1 MHTITAVNRSK
12 VKHKKY
18 LGFSLLFNPYY
29 WIFVKPFNGVR
40 GQEEKGYSG
49 ENVRYIRQLCCVS
62 LLCLSGAAVA
72 ANVRLQVEG
81 LSGQL
86 EKNVR
91 AQLSTIE
98 SDEVTPDRRFR
109 ARVDDA
115 IREGLK
121 ALGYYQPTI
130 EFDLRPPPKKG
141 RQVLIAKVTPGVPVL
156 IGGTDVVLRG
166 GARTDKDYLKLLD
179 TRPAIGTVL
188 NRAIM
193 KISKSPNQH
202 CVA

>member
-1 MHTITAVNRSK
+1 MHTITTVNRSK

-29 WIFVKPFNGVR
+29 WILLSRLTAFEE
-40 GQEEKGYSG
+40 QEKGYSG

-62 LLCLSGAAVA
+62 LLCLSGSAVA

-188 NRAIM
+188 NQAIM
-193 KISKSPNQH
+193 KISKSP
-202 CVA
+202 